1 MSGSAHV
8 RGHRLSGGR
17 KPKLDSIR
25 NDINVTPLVDVV
37 LVLLIIFMVITPLMA
52 RGREVPA
59 LPKTR
64 NHSQEKDKLQPVVAL
79 DKDSFLWYDQ
89 VKLGKFDDDV
99 PARDKLLER
108 MDEMIQRSWDAP
120 KNPDAIGKVYVKA
133 DSLLPYAKV
142 YPLLV
147 HLNQVMAVTSIDL
160 ATNEIKE

>member
-1 MSGSAHV
+1 MSGSVHV
-8 RGHRLSGGR
+8 RGHRLSSGR

-52 RGREVPA
+52 RGREIPA

-64 NHSQEKDKLQPVVAL
+64 NHSQEKDKLQPVVAI
-79 DKDSFLWYDQ
+79 DKDGILWYDQ
-89 VKLGKFDDDV
+89 MKLGPLDD
-99 PARDKLLER
+99 KMLEKMGEYINR
-108 MDEMIQRSWDAP
+108 AWEAP
-120 KNPDAIGKVYVKA
+120 KNPDGVGKVYVKA
-133 DSLLPYAKV
+133 DGQLAYSKV

-147 HLNQVMAVTSIDL
+147 YLNQTMMVTSIDL

>member
-1 MSGSAHV
+1 MSGSVHV
-8 RGHRLSGGR
+8 RGHRLSAGR

-52 RGREVPA
+52 RGREIPA

-64 NHSQEKDKLQPVVAL
+64 NHSQEKDKLQPVVAI
-79 DKDSFLWYDQ
+79 DKDGVLWYDQ
-89 VKLGKFDDDV
+89 VKLGPLDD
-99 PARDKLLER
+99 KMLEK
-108 MDEMIQRSWDAP
+108 MGESIQRAWDAP
-120 KNPDAIGKVYVKA
+120 KNPDGVGKVYVKA
-133 DSLLPYAKV
+133 DGTLPYSKV

-147 HLNQVMAVTSIDL
+147 YLNQTMAVTSIDL